1 MKTEIKNYIKDVP
14 DFPKAGILFKDISP
28 LLADPRAFKEAV
40 LQIKNEWSG
49 KIDAIA
55 ALDARGFLFGG
66 ALAYDLGLPL
76 VMLRKKGKLPGK
88 TVEVTYDLEY
98 GQAIIEVEVDSFAKN
113 TRVLVIDDLLATGGT
128 AKAACELV
136 EKTGAIVAGY
146 AFIVELSALGGRTL
160 LKGRTIQT
168 LVAYEE

>member
-88 TVEVTYDLEY
+88 TVEVAYDLEY
-98 GQAIIEVEVDSFAKN
+98 GQAIIEVEIDSFAKN